1 MFNYRSIMNMFTDYD
16 LFALSQMRVGNNI
29 ANARTVNLAIA
40 QGLFKPKGR
49 SIEITEDGMYFF
61 DNYLADYIKD
71 LELEYGNV

>member
-1 MFNYRSIMNMFTDYD
+1 MSVFTDYE

-29 ANARTVNLAIA
+29 ANTRTINLAIA
-40 QGLFKPKGR
+40 QGLFRLNGR
-49 SIEITEDGMYFF
+49 SLDITEDGMYFF